1 MKKIRLL
8 ICDDHEIVRNG
19 LISIF
24 NPDNQFEVAGETGN
38 PDEILKFVRE
48 RKPDVVIL
56 DLKMGKSRSDEVCKE
71 IKKIDPDCKV
81 LILTAYIDETMINR
95 CLIKGASGYV
105 IKDVGSENLKEQI
118 KAVVRGEQVLDS
130 KVAGIVINR
139 LREYNRTFSDPY
151 NLSAQEKRIISF
163 VMEGFTNRQIAEN
176 LTLSENTIK
185 SHLQNIMEKT
195 GTRNRAELTAVAI
208 KNDIV

>member
-1 MKKIRLL
+1 MKTIRIL

-19 LISIF
+19 LVSIF
-24 NPDNQFEVAGETGN
+24 NLDKQFEVAGQTGN
-38 PDEILKFVRE
+38 SEEILKLVRE

-56 DLKMGKSRSDEVCKE
+56 DLKMGKSRGDEICGE
-71 IKKIDPDCKV
+71 IKKIDPVCKI

-95 CLIKGASGYV
+95 CLVKGASGYV
-105 IKDVGSENLKEQI
+105 IKDVGSDNLKEQI
-118 KAVVRGEQVLDS
+118 KAVFRGEQVLDS

-151 NLSAQEKRIISF
+151 NLSAQEKRIISL
-163 VMEGFTNRQIAEN
+163 VIEGMTNRQIADK

-195 GTRNRAELTAVAI
+195 GVRNRAELTAMAI
-208 KNDIV
+208 KNDLV